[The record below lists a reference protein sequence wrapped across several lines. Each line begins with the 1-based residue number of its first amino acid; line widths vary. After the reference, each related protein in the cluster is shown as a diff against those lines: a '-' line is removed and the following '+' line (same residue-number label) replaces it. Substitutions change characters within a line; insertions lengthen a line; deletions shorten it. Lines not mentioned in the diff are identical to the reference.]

1 MLVMYMLLIQNWKT
15 QRPSR
20 DDLDALLHEAV
31 ALPCRT
37 EEQLI
42 IARLLSAYDRW
53 LVLLPLSPSLINV
66 SEVCQL
72 GTCGGIGVVSIS
84 DVSECTISRHVH
96 FAEMVNRNGRSGPDV
111 CCSLL
116 VNWRTPC
123 ANEGSAWLQG
133 IADESF
139 ASSTLVARF
148 LVHAGRHWTFLS
160 AIAAC

>member
-1 MLVMYMLLIQNWKT
+1 MLLIQTWKT

-72 GTCGGIGVVSIS
+72 GGIGVVSSVMFQNAQFPVMSI
-84 DVSECTISRHVH
+84 
-96 FAEMVNRNGRSGPDV
+96 
-111 CCSLL
+111 
-116 VNWRTPC
+116 
-123 ANEGSAWLQG
+123 LQK
-133 IADESF
+133 
-139 ASSTLVARF
+139 
-148 LVHAGRHWTFLS
+148 W
-160 AIAAC
+160 